1 MTSIK
6 SELAEIAAIDHTT
19 LLSTA
24 TGDYGLT
31 ETGFVAKPFGRLVAE
46 QLALARRMFGA
57 DIDIG
62 PGSVLRRMI
71 ELSAVEHAR
80 TYAMLAA
87 MVDDQTVPTARGRG
101 LDRLG
106 EELGLPRPFEVAT
119 GTVTLT
125 FKGAMPAGRT
135 SLNVPV
141 GARMLTPGGHHVALT
156 ASVVLSEARREAT
169 VPVAAFFPGP
179 EHDLDG
185 SSPAQVLDTWHV
197 LDDSLAGLLAL
208 QAARGDAAPEDVV
221 EISHTSALTGGDRR
235 WSDERYRQLLLRAP
249 RSLWTREAVE
259 VAASL
264 VPGVRQVKVIDR
276 YGGLDLDKPI
286 FGNFNF
292 GERVFGS
299 ERDIASPYLF
309 TLLVAPTQAAVWQGP
324 DGLAAMVAEAVE
336 DLRPIGVFPDI
347 REAIEIGVGVRADIV
362 IDGVP
367 LPSGS
372 QATVNASAPAQAL
385 KARLMA
391 RVRSY
396 IDGLPFGE
404 AVSPAKVSWSLMNEP
419 GVADVRDLRLTRYPQ
434 PPGAIDFRSTAAADA
449 IEVLAWGA
457 SLTTGEDQ
465 IAAYVDVS
473 DDLRII

>member
-19 LLSTA
+19 LLSTSS
-24 TGDYGLT
+24 GEYGLT
-31 ETGFVAKPFGRLVAE
+31 ETGFVAKPFGRLVTE

-62 PGSVLRRMI
+62 PGSVLRRVI

-80 TYAMLAA
+80 TYAMLGA

-106 EELGLPRPFEVAT
+106 EELGLPRPFEAAT
-119 GTVTLT
+119 GTVTLA
-125 FKGAMPAGRT
+125 FKGAMPPGRT
-135 SLNVPV
+135 NVTVPV
-141 GARMLTPGGHHVALT
+141 GARMQTPGGHHVALA
-156 ASVVLSEARREAT
+156 ASVALSETKREAE
-169 VPVAAFFPGP
+169 VAVAAFFPGP
-179 EHDLDG
+179 EHNLDG
-185 SSPAQVLDTWHV
+185 VTPAQVLDSWNP
-197 LDDSLAGLLAL
+197 LDDSLVELKAV
-208 QAARGDAAPEDVV
+208 QAARGDGAPEDVV
-221 EISHTSALTGGDRR
+221 EIRHTAPLAGGEKR

-259 VAASL
+259 VAVSL
-264 VPGVRQVKVIDR
+264 VPGVRQVKVIDH
-276 YGGLDLDKPI
+276 YGGLDIDKSI

-309 TLLVAPTQAAVWQGP
+309 TILVAPTQAAVWQGP

-336 DLRPIGVFPDI
+336 DLRPIGIFPDI
-347 REAIEIGVGVRADIV
+347 REAIEIGVGVHAEIV
-362 IDGVP
+362 VDGVP

-391 RVRSY
+391 RVHAY
-396 IDGLPFGE
+396 IDALPFGE
-404 AVSPAKVSWSLMNEP
+404 SVSPAKINWSLMNEP
-419 GVADVRDLRLTRYPQ
+419 GVADVRNLRLTRYPQ
-434 PPGAIDFRSTAAADA
+434 PPGEIDFHNPATASAV
-449 IEVLAWGA
+449 EMLACGA
-457 SLTTGEDQ
+457 SLKTGEDQ
-465 IAAYVDVS
+465 IAAYVDLA
-473 DDLRII
+473 DDLTII

>member
-31 ETGFVAKPFGRLVAE
+31 ETGFVAKPFGRLMAE

-57 DIDIG
+57 DVDIG
-62 PGSVLRRMI
+62 PGSVLRRVI

-80 TYAMLAA
+80 TYAMLGA
-87 MVDDQTVPTARGRG
+87 MVDDQTVPTARGRA

-106 EELGLPRPFEVAT
+106 EELGLPRPFESAT
-119 GTVTLT
+119 GTVRLS
-125 FKGAMPAGRT
+125 FKGDMPPGRT
-135 SLNVPV
+135 SLTVPV
-141 GARMLTPGGHHVALT
+141 GARMLTGGGHHVALA
-156 ASVVLSEARREAT
+156 ASVALSEARREAD
-169 VPVAAFFPGP
+169 VAVEAFFPGR
-179 EHDLDG
+179 EHNLDVAQ
-185 SSPAQVLDTWHV
+185 PDQVLHAWHP
-197 LDDSLAGLLAL
+197 LDDALSELLAV
-208 QAARGDAAPEDVV
+208 QATRGDGAPEDVV
-221 EISHTSALTGGDRR
+221 EIQHGAALTGGELR

-259 VAASL
+259 VAVSL

-276 YGGLDLDKPI
+276 YGGLDIDKPI

-292 GERVFGS
+292 GERVFGT

-309 TLLVAPTQAAVWQGP
+309 TILVAPTPAAVWQGP

-336 DLRPIGVFPDI
+336 DLRPIGIFPDI
-347 REAIEIGVGVRADIV
+347 REAIEIGVGVRAEIV
-362 IDGVP
+362 VDGVP

-372 QATVNASAPAQAL
+372 KATVNASAAAKAL

-391 RVRSY
+391 RLRGYVG
-396 IDGLPFGE
+396 GLAFGE
-404 AVSPAKVSWSLMNEP
+404 AVSPAKVSWTLMNEP
-419 GVADVRDLRLTRYPQ
+419 GVADVRGLVLTRYPEQ
-434 PPGAIDFRSTAAADA
+434 PGRIDFRHPATASQV
-449 IEVLAWGA
+449 ETLAYGT

-465 IAAYVDVS
+465 IATYVDVA
-473 DDLRII
+473 DDLSII

>member
-1 MTSIK
+1 MTSIQ

-19 LLSTA
+19 LLSTS

-31 ETGFVAKPFGRLVAE
+31 ETGFFAKPFGRLVTE
-46 QLALARRMFGA
+46 QLALARRMFGT

-62 PGSVLRRMI
+62 PGSVLRRVI

-80 TYAMLAA
+80 TYAMLGA

-119 GTVTLT
+119 GTVTLA

-135 SLNVPV
+135 GLTVPV
-141 GARMLTPGGHHVALT
+141 GARMLTPGGHHVALA
-156 ASVVLSEARREAT
+156 ASAALSEARREAE
-169 VPVAAFFPGP
+169 VAVEAFFPGP
-179 EHDLDG
+179 EHNIDG
-185 SSPAQVLDTWHV
+185 LTPNQVLDRWNP
-197 LDDSLAGLLAL
+197 LDEALAEMTAV
-208 QAARGDAAPEDVV
+208 QSTRGDAAPEDVV
-221 EISHTSALTGGDRR
+221 EIRHNAALTGGEKR

-259 VAASL
+259 IAVSL

-276 YGGLDLDKPI
+276 YGGLDIDKSI

-292 GERVFGS
+292 AERVFGS

-309 TLLVAPTQAAVWQGP
+309 TILVAPTQAAVWQGP

-336 DLRPIGVFPDI
+336 DLRPIGIFPDI
-347 REAIEIGVGVRADIV
+347 REAVDIGVGVRADIV
-362 IDGVP
+362 ADGVP

-372 QATVNASAPAQAL
+372 KATVNASTPAQAL

-391 RVRSY
+391 RVRAY

-404 AVSPAKVSWSLMNEP
+404 SVSPSKISWTLMNEP

-434 PPGAIDFRSTAAADA
+434 PPGEIDFRDPANASAV
-449 IEVLAWGA
+449 EVLACGS
-457 SLTTGEDQ
+457 SLKTAEDQ
-465 IAAYVDVS
+465 IAVYVDVAN
-473 DDLRII
+473 DLSIV

>member
-6 SELAEIAAIDHTT
+6 SDLAEIAAIDHTT
-19 LLSTA
+19 LLSTD

-31 ETGFVAKPFGRLVAE
+31 ETGFAAKPFGRLVTE

-57 DIDIG
+57 DIDTG
-62 PGSVLRRMI
+62 PGSVLRRVI

-80 TYAMLAA
+80 TYAMLGA

-119 GTVTLT
+119 GTVTLAFLGT
-125 FKGAMPAGRT
+125 MPAGQT
-135 SLNVPV
+135 SLTLPV
-141 GARMLTPGGHHVALT
+141 GARMQSPGGHQVALA
-156 ASVVLSEARREAT
+156 ASAVLSETQREA
-169 VPVAAFFPGP
+169 VVEVAAFFPGP
-179 EHDLDG
+179 EHNIDG
-185 SSPAQVLDTWHV
+185 VAPAQVLDQWNP
-197 LDDSLAGLLAL
+197 LDEALNGLFTL
-208 QAARGDAAPEDVV
+208 QSARGDGAPEDVV
-221 EISHTSALTGGDRR
+221 EIRHTAPFSGGEMR

-259 VAASL
+259 VGVSL

-276 YGGLDLDKPI
+276 YGGLDIDKSI

-292 GERVFGS
+292 AERVFGS

-309 TLLVAPTQAAVWQGP
+309 TILVAPTRAAVWQGP

-336 DLRPIGVFPDI
+336 DLRPIGIFPDI
-347 REAIEIGVGVRADIV
+347 REAVEVGVGLRADIV
-362 IDGVP
+362 VDGVP

-372 QATVNASAPAQAL
+372 KATVNASPSAQAL

-391 RVRSY
+391 RVRAY
-396 IDGLPFGE
+396 IDSLPFGE
-404 AVSPAKVSWSLMNEP
+404 AVSPAKISWSLMNEP
-419 GVADVRDLRLTRYPQ
+419 GVADIRDLRLTRYPQ
-434 PPGAIDFRSTAAADA
+434 PPEQIDFRNPADA
-449 IEVLAWGA
+449 SAVEVLDCGA

-465 IAAYVDVS
+465 IAAYVDIA
-473 DDLRII
+473 DDLNIV